1 MKLGIIGLGR
11 MGLNMAVR
19 LMQGGH
25 TVIGY
30 ARREETVNKATDKG
44 VIGAYSLDEL
54 TQKVGSPRILWLM
67 IPAGDPIDDILH
79 RLLPKLIK
87 GDIIIDGGNSKYTD
101 TLRRTILLKEKGI
114 QFVDVGTSG
123 GIWGLSE
130 GYCMMIGGKKEI
142 VEYLRPIFETLAPA
156 RDKGWGHV
164 GSNGAGHFV
173 KMVHNGIEYG
183 IMQAY
188 AEGFALMKKK
198 EQFHLDLHQISQIW
212 RFGSVIRSW
221 LLDLTAEALKE
232 NPELK
237 DIKPFVS
244 DSGEGRW
251 AVFEA
256 IDLDVAAPV
265 ISLSLMQRLRSRD
278 TDSFSDKVL
287 AVMRQKFG
295 GHAVKR

>member
-19 LMQGGH
+19 LIQGGH

-30 ARREETVNKATDKG
+30 ARREETVNRAVDKG
-44 VIGAYSLDEL
+44 VIGSYSIDDL

-67 IPAGDPIDDILH
+67 IPAGNPIDKIL
-79 RLLPKLIK
+79 RNLLPKLTK

-114 QFVDVGTSG
+114 KFVDVGTSG
-123 GIWGLSE
+123 GIWGLTE
-130 GYCMMIGGKKEI
+130 GYSMMIGGERET

-156 RDKGWGHV
+156 PDKGWGHV
-164 GSNGAGHFV
+164 GSHGAGHFV

-183 IMQAY
+183 VMQAY

-198 EQFHLDLHQISQIW
+198 EQFNLDLHQISQIW
-212 RFGSVIRSW
+212 RYGSVIRSW
-221 LLDLTAEALKE
+221 LLDLTAEALQE

-237 DIKPFVS
+237 DIKPFVN

-251 AVFEA
+251 TVFEA

-295 GHAVKR
+295 GHTVKQ